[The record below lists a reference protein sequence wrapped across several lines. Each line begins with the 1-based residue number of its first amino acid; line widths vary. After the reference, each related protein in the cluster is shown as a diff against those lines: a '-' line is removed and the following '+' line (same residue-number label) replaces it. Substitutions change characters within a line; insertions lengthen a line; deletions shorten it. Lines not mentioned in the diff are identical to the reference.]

1 MIEYRNLVNRILTEG
16 EVRTDRTGVGT
27 KSVFGGRVKFD
38 LRQGFPLVSVKETRW
53 RVAFLEM
60 LFFISGK
67 TNIKWLNDRGSKLW
81 DAWADEDGEL
91 GDIYGSQWRKW
102 SFIDYDE
109 SSTTCNSVGVIDQ
122 IARLIDDIKNNP
134 QSRRLMVSAWNVG
147 ELNLMSLPPCHYGF
161 QCYVSNDGH
170 LDMQV
175 NQRSWDVALGAPFN
189 IAQYA
194 LLLTLLA
201 RTANLT
207 PRRLSFVYGDAH
219 IYLNHIDAMTDVM
232 KRGFIDCKPEL
243 LITTTNTDIDGYN
256 IDDFAIKGYDYH
268 PFVKLEVA
276 V

>member
-1 MIEYRNLVNRILTEG
+1 MLEYRNLVNRILTEG
-16 EVRTDRTGVGT
+16 EVRGDRTGVGT
-27 KSVFGGRVKFD
+27 KSVFGGRVEFD

-60 LFFISGK
+60 LFFISGES
-67 TNIKWLNDRGSKLW
+67 NVKWLNDRGSKLW
-81 DAWADEDGEL
+81 DAWADKDGEL
-91 GDIYGSQWRKW
+91 GPIYGVQYRQW
-102 SFIDYDE
+102 IDSAGY
-109 SSTTCNSVGVIDQ
+109 THDQ
-122 IARLIDDIKNNP
+122 LKNLISDLKLNP
-134 QSRRLMVSAWNVG
+134 KSRRLIVSAWNVG
-147 ELNLMSLPPCHYGF
+147 ELNEMALMPCHYCY
-161 QCYVSNDGH
+161 QVYVSNDGH

-175 NQRSWDVALGAPFN
+175 NQRSWDVSLGAPFN

-201 RTANLT
+201 RTANLK

-219 IYLNHIDAMTDVM
+219 IYLNHIEAMTEVM

-256 IDDFAIKGYDYH
+256 IDDFAIKGYVYH